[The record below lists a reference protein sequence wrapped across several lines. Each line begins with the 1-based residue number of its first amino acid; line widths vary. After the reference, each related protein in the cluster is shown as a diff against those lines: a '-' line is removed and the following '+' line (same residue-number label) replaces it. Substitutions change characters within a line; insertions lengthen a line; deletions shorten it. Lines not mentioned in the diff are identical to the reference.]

1 MDFLN
6 ETFNKAKE
14 VFDVAKQK
22 TTECV
27 NVGKQKYDIAS
38 LESKLSKQYQKLGEK
53 CFTNIK
59 DDDTQ
64 SDEIKALVSEIK
76 SQLDS
81 IEQAR
86 KELLKLKNKRVC
98 PKCAAA
104 VDENAAFCN
113 FCGEKLTYTE

>member
-6 ETFNKAKE
+6 ETLSRAKE

-22 TTECV
+22 TTEAV

-38 LESKLSKQYQKLGEK
+38 MENKLSKQYQKLGEV
-53 CFTNIK
+53 CFKVIK

-64 SDEIKALVSEIK
+64 SDEIKTLAGEIK
-76 SQLDS
+76 EQLAD

-86 KELLKLKNKRVC
+86 AELLKMKNKRVC
-98 PKCAAA
+98 PKCAAT
-104 VDENAAFCN
+104 VDDNAAFCN